1 VALVII
7 DTYLAPNKAF
17 PDIKELLNADGINPL
32 REFSNACREE
42 LGEQLAWNRR

>member
-1 VALVII
+1 VII
-7 DTYLAPNKAF
+7 DTYRAPNKAF
-17 PDIKELLNADGINPL
+17 PYIMELLKADRINPL